1 MTVTD
6 SRIIDASAKA
16 ATLIEALPWL
26 NRFHGQTVVI
36 KYGGHA
42 MADEELRLAFAQD
55 LVFLRYA
62 GLRPVVVHGG
72 GPQITAQLDRLGVES
87 SFTAGL
93 RVTTP
98 EAMEVVRMVLSGT
111 VNKDIVGL
119 INRHGPFAV
128 GTTFTMTPP
137 GDEPIRMRLVEIEP
151 GTSFTDE
158 MDAGDFVVRTEHR
171 LEPAAGGLT
180 RIVYRTQ
187 ITGEAA
193 GHIGPELGPQI
204 TADFPEVVAAL
215 AGRAEG

>member
-1 MTVTD
+1 MWEYEYSLETSADRGALWRHWADMAAWPQWNDGIET
-6 SRIIDASAKA
+6 ID
-16 ATLIEALPWL
+16 
-26 NRFHGQTVVI
+26 V
-36 KYGGHA
+36 
-42 MADEELRLAFAQD
+42 D
-55 LVFLRYA
+55 
-62 GLRPVVVHGG
+62 
-72 GPQITAQLDRLGVES
+72 
-87 SFTAGL
+87 
-93 RVTTP
+93 
-98 EAMEVVRMVLSGT
+98 
-111 VNKDIVGL
+111 
-119 INRHGPFAV
+119 GPFAV

-180 RIVYRTQ
+180 RVVYRTQ

-193 GHIGPELGPQI
+193 GHVGPELGPQI

>member
-1 MTVTD
+1 MW
-6 SRIIDASAKA
+6 
-16 ATLIEALPWL
+16 EYEYALPA
-26 NRFHGQTVVI
+26 V
-36 KYGGHA
+36 A
-42 MADEELRLAFAQD
+42 
-55 LVFLRYA
+55 
-62 GLRPVVVHGG
+62 
-72 GPQITAQLDRLGVES
+72 
-87 SFTAGL
+87 
-93 RVTTP
+93 TP
-98 EAMEVVRMVLSGT
+98 EALWRHWSDMAAWPAWNDGIATIEV
-111 VNKDIVGL
+111 
-119 INRHGPFAV
+119 HGPFEA

-171 LEPAAGGLT
+171 LESAAGGLT

-193 GHIGPELGPQI
+193 GHVGPELGPQI